1 MLFNEFSK
9 YGEIIDSIVMKNP
22 ETGNS
27 RGFGFITYKTNDE
40 AQVAVSSGEH
50 NIDGKNVIFINRL

>member
-1 MLFNEFSK
+1 MLFNEFAQ

-27 RGFGFITYKTNDE
+27 RGFGFVTYKTNDQ
-40 AQVAVSSGEH
+40 AQSAVSSGEH
-50 NIDGKNVIFINRL
+50 NIDGKAVKF